1 MSRPIELSRDD
12 VCADCGT
19 DLPAGSIARVYRTGV
34 YGTTCHERDEAQIAL
49 AKDARKERRRA
60 KRERNATGEY
70 SPKAIAKKRA
80 SAKKTAPAKDAAAT
94 LGRMT
99 KAELIERLM
108 APAKP
113 AAKAP
118 AKKRAKGRKR
128 APAKAAAKSHTNG
141 GNGHEEPEYDDAGA
155 ETGLLA
161 RMVAEGPGATV
172 TLTRED
178 LAELLSGA
186 DLA

>member
-1 MSRPIELSRDD
+1 MSRPIELQRDD

-19 DLPAGSIARVYRTGV
+19 ELPAGSIARVYRSGV
-34 YGTTCHERDEAQIAL
+34 YGTTCHARDEAQIAL
-49 AKDARKERRRA
+49 ARDTRKERRRA
-60 KRERNATGEY
+60 KRERNGTGEF

-80 SAKKTAPAKDAAAT
+80 SASKPAPAKDAAAK

-113 AAKAP
+113 VAKAP
-118 AKKRAKGRKR
+118 ASKRAKGRKR
-128 APAKAAAKSHTNG
+128 AKAPAQKSHTSG

-155 ETGLLA
+155 ETGAGLLS
-161 RMVAEGPGATV
+161 RMVHEGPSATV
-172 TLTRED
+172 TLTR
-178 LAELLSGA
+178 
-186 DLA
+186 